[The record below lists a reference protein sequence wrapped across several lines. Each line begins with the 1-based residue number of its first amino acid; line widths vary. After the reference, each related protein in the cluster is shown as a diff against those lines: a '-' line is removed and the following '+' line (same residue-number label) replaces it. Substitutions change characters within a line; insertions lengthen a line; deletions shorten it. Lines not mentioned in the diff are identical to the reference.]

1 MSPRSGFIR
10 PPSFPFLA
18 LSGPV
23 YSASLAAHCVAAD
36 SVCQS
41 EKRNDAYEDAQV
53 DEVVAESEGRE
64 LCQEGGEPLKFEEG
78 VDVVIVI
85 GVIVVGGL
93 HDVGVYKGCLECGI
107 CR

>member
-1 MSPRSGFIR
+1 MSPRSGFVR
-10 PPSFPFLA
+10 PPSFPLLA
-18 LSGPV
+18 LGSPV
-23 YSASLAAHCVAAD
+23 YSASLATHCVAAD

-41 EKRNDAYEDAQV
+41 AKRNDADEDAQV

-64 LCQEGGEPLKFEEG
+64 LFQEGGEPLEFEEG

-85 GVIVVGGL
+85 GVVVVGVL

-107 CR
+107 W